1 MYWLQPRLQ
10 AGLAIVYV
18 IDPLNIPLDAMAKNL
33 TRFWLKNM
41 LRLGKAQQAQGRKLL
56 KSLTPKPPRAPA
68 VRRTKPV
75 KALKPASSSKV
86 ARVSLTRAAS
96 SRRKTPAVTDSP
108 AAGLPGRWQ
117 KAWFSFPGA
126 GALAPARRMLYW
138 LYLPGGA
145 AARTAQLPLV
155 VMLHGCQQTATD
167 FAISTRMNELAERKG
182 FAVLYP
188 QQSVASDSHRCW
200 HWYQRATQQ
209 GLGDIPLIAGMIA
222 QVQAKHRLDVS
233 RTYAA
238 GLSAGAGLAAI
249 LALRYPQM
257 IAAVGLHSAP
267 VYGTSD
273 SPISGFKAMQQGS
286 SLAYRESARA
296 FSAEQPQ
303 FPGMPVMLV
312 HGKRDLVVRPIN
324 VEQLAA
330 QFAMVNA
337 AFITRAEPVQR
348 RYAARVGGR
357 SPRHGYQT
365 VTYYAGRKPQLVKC
379 DIDSLGHAW
388 SGGDGGVA
396 FSAPEG
402 PDATRL
408 MWDFFARQQRLPPAP
423 AASACRH
430 QTLTPGLNG

>member
-1 MYWLQPRLQ
+1 M
-10 AGLAIVYV
+10 
-18 IDPLNIPLDAMAKNL
+18 IDPLNIPLDAMTKNL

-56 KSLTPKPPRAPA
+56 KSLTPKPTRAPA
-68 VRRTKPV
+68 ARRAKPV
-75 KALKPASSSKV
+75 KALKTALPLKV
-86 ARVSLTRAAS
+86 ARATTTKAAS
-96 SRRKTPAVTDSP
+96 SRQKTPAVTDSP
-108 AAGLPGRWQ
+108 VAGLPGRWQ
-117 KAWFSFPGA
+117 KTWFSFPGV
-126 GALAPARRMLYW
+126 GALASARRMLYW
-138 LYLPGGA
+138 LYLPSGA
-145 AARTAQLPLV
+145 ATQTTRLPLV

-167 FAISTRMNELAERKG
+167 FATSTRMNQLAERKG

-188 QQSVASDSHRCW
+188 QQSVAGDSHRCW
-200 HWYQRATQQ
+200 HWYTRATQQ
-209 GLGDIPLIAGMIA
+209 GLGDIPLIASMIA
-222 QVQAKHRLDVS
+222 QVQAKHRLDAS
-233 RTYAA
+233 RTYVA

-273 SPISGFKAMQQGS
+273 SPMSGFKAMQQGS

-365 VTYYAGRKPQLVKC
+365 ATYYAGRKPQLVKC

-408 MWDFFARQQRLPPAP
+408 MWDFFSRQQRVQPPLAVTK
-423 AASACRH
+423 S
-430 QTLTPGLNG
+430 